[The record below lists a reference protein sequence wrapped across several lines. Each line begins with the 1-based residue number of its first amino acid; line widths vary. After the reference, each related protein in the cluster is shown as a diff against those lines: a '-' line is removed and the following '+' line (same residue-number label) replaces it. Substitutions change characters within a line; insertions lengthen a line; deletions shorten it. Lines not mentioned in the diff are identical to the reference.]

1 MSLLAERLKQSV
13 EAAREASAFFKKR
26 AALEEEYA
34 HGMLKHARASSE
46 MYNTHEVRAGTY
58 GNAWKKILKTH

>member
-46 MYNTHEVRAGTY
+46 MLSLIH
-58 GNAWKKILKTH
+58 I